1 MIQLKVIYNLNN
13 KLRKDGTAQIYIRAY
28 LNNKRK
34 CFATG
39 ILVKPSQ
46 WSKRL
51 EKVIDH
57 PNANEYNLEARR
69 QLTALETYVYDWV
82 RQHGS
87 MTLDQLN
94 NYFKYEGSESFTN
107 FWKYELEH
115 DTILQKETKKKHK
128 TALNYFVKF
137 QKEVKFSELTYQFI
151 VDFDRFLYKHK
162 LHPNTVH
169 THHKQIKKYI
179 NLAIRQEIFKA
190 TKNPYLKFKAKKVE
204 TERMV
209 LSAQEVNK
217 LEALTFSGEEFYL
230 ELIRDMFLFSCYTG
244 LRFSDTSAL
253 SYENINHD
261 KEGMVLNIVAQKT
274 NKQFL
279 LPLYKLHER
288 KPEVI
293 VQKYRDEVLHER
305 GLIFHKYTN
314 QYFNRAL
321 KKVAAKAEIS
331 KAITSH
337 VARHTFAT
345 HLAAKVPIHILKS
358 ILQHSNIETTM
369 IYLHLSSK
377 LVNDALD
384 GVEW

>member
-1 MIQLKVIYNLNN
+1 MIQLKAIYNLNN

-39 ILVKPSQ
+39 ILIKPSQ
-46 WSKRL
+46 WSNRL

-57 PNANEYNLEARR
+57 PSANEYNLETSR

-87 MTLDQLN
+87 ITLAQLN

-169 THHKQIKKYI
+169 THHKQVKKYI

-279 LPLYKLHER
+279 LPLYKLYER
-288 KPEVI
+288 KPEAI